1 MAGNKLNDWNDLHV
15 SAGLNAVKTQLLSVV
30 DKPSANDGNNENNP
44 PPQNADARQR
54 SLGDEQWQRNFQKL
68 IRVILRRVLAIQSWC
83 LKMTLL
89 LMGCWVI
96 ATLVIALLNVR
107 SRLF

>member
-54 SLGDEQWQRNFQKL
+54 SLGMSSGSAISKKL
-68 IRVILRRVLAIQSWC
+68 IRVILRRVLVIQSWC

-89 LMGCWVI
+89 LMG
-96 ATLVIALLNVR
+96 
-107 SRLF
+107 F